1 MARQGRRLTIGGSGV
16 ALSDDDSFA
25 QTGSRGDVRRF
36 TPQSEADIAKEA
48 QRLADASKP
57 VETPPVIIMDQP
69 QAPESGGDAPG
80 TGTGTGT
87 GTGPSG
93 GDPGGP
99 GDAGVE
105 AKGGKIK
112 GSSQEHPI
120 TAQAGEWVIQK
131 SAVAKYG
138 DSFLA
143 ALNAGKVEIQHRPAK
158 QGARYRRLA

>member
-25 QTGSRGDVRRF
+25 ESGSGGDVRRS

-158 QGARYRRLA
+158 QCAR